1 MVKKIGIL
9 ALQGNFQKHK
19 LLLNKLGLESN
30 YVRYASDLD
39 DVNGLIIPGGESTTM
54 TKLLDYSGLFKP
66 IISFAEKNPVLGTC
80 AGLIMMANN
89 ANDDRV
95 NTFNLLNIDVERN
108 ALGKQINS
116 SIETLEVNYNNF
128 QKNINVTFIRS
139 PKIIRYGNEVSILA
153 YHKDIPCAVKF
164 GKHIGL
170 SFHPELNGVSIFHE
184 IAFNKLI
191 NNKEGLHAA

>member
-9 ALQGNFQKHK
+9 ALQCNFQKHK
-19 LLLNKLGLESN
+19 LLLDQLGIKSI

-89 ANDDRV
+89 VKDDRV

-153 YHKDIPCAVKF
+153 YHKDIPCAVKS

>member
-19 LLLNKLGLESN
+19 SLLEKLGLESN

-95 NTFNLLNIDVERN
+95 NTFTSSPWLKILG
-108 ALGKQINS
+108 AL
-116 SIETLEVNYNNF
+116 
-128 QKNINVTFIRS
+128 INVTLIFFWIFWYATEMFSACLLYTS
-139 PKIIRYGNEVSILA
+139 PSPRDQRGSRMPSSA
-153 YHKDIPCAVKF
+153 
-164 GKHIGL
+164 
-170 SFHPELNGVSIFHE
+170 
-184 IAFNKLI
+184 
-191 NNKEGLHAA
+191 

>member
-9 ALQGNFQKHK
+9 ALQGNFHRHK
-19 LLLNKLGLESN
+19 LLLDQLGIKSI

-89 ANDDRV
+89 VKDDRV

-153 YHKDIPCAVKF
+153 YHKDIPCAVKS

>member
-19 LLLNKLGLESN
+19 LLLDQLGIESI
-30 YVRYASDLD
+30 YLRYASDLD

-128 QKNINVTFIRS
+128 QKNINVTFIRA

-153 YHKDIPCAVKF
+153 YHKDSPCAVKS

-170 SFHPELNGVSIFHE
+170 SFHPELNGISIFHE

>member
-1 MVKKIGIL
+1 M

-19 LLLNKLGLESN
+19 LLLDQLGIESI
-30 YVRYASDLD
+30 YLRYASDLD

-89 ANDDRV
+89 VKDDRV

-170 SFHPELNGVSIFHE
+170 SFHPELNGISIFHE

>member
-1 MVKKIGIL
+1 M

-19 LLLNKLGLESN
+19 LLLDQLGIESI
-30 YVRYASDLD
+30 YLRYASDLD

-153 YHKDIPCAVKF
+153 YHKDIPCAVKS

-170 SFHPELNGVSIFHE
+170 SFHPELNGVSIFNE

>member
-19 LLLNKLGLESN
+19 LLLDQLGIESI
-30 YVRYASDLD
+30 YLRYASDLD

-89 ANDDRV
+89 VKDDRV

-153 YHKDIPCAVKF
+153 YHKDIPCAVKS

>member
-1 MVKKIGIL
+1 M

-19 LLLNKLGLESN
+19 LLLDQLGIKSI

-89 ANDDRV
+89 AKDDRV

-108 ALGKQINS
+108 ASGKQINS

-153 YHKDIPCAVKF
+153 YHKDIPCAVKS

-184 IAFNKLI
+184 IAFNKFI